1 MQKVAFYSL
10 LLLSILTVSCLD
22 SNDDP
27 KPQIEVVEDFQ
38 EGVFIINEG
47 GYEKSEGSL
56 SFFNPQTINV
66 TNEAY
71 ALVNADEIVGDV
83 LQSVHATGDELY
95 LIVNNDN
102 KVIVTDDSLR
112 LKRTM
117 TNFSLPRNMVSYEG
131 KGYITETVS
140 YAEQGRVAVLDLE
153 RGFLSKTI
161 AMDWYPES
169 LLIAGDHLYVSNQGS
184 DNLFVVSLISDE
196 VVDTVAVGASPGR
209 MVLDD
214 DGDIWVA
221 CGGGYGADY
230 APLNN
235 GSLYEV
241 DPQTNEVIAT
251 VDLGMNTDAKIA
263 IDNQGERVY
272 FYSGTDVYYVS
283 TSSPETPSA
292 PFFTASNA
300 LGLYG
305 IGFSPDDLIYL
316 ADARDYVEPGEV
328 FIYNEAGVIVSNFT
342 VGQVPN
348 GFLFN

>member
-27 KPQIEVVEDFQ
+27 KPQTQVVEDFK

-47 GYEKSEGSL
+47 GYEKNEGSL

-83 LQSVHATGDELY
+83 LQSIHATEDELY

-102 KVIVTDDSLR
+102 KVVVTDDSLR

-153 RGFLSKTI
+153 RGFLSKNI

-214 DGDIWVA
+214 EGDIWVA

-235 GSLYEV
+235 GSLYEI
-241 DPQTNEVIAT
+241 DPQTNEVIST

-292 PFFTASNA
+292 PFFTVSNA

-305 IGFSPDDLIYL
+305 IGFSPDNLIYL

-348 GFLFN
+348 GFLFD